1 MWLLDMMI
9 IINILKGANI
19 NNITLISP
27 PSTGGNTE
35 MDTLVCSTNQASYN
49 FYRISLLI
57 FLLLVCSLV

>member
-19 NNITLISP
+19 NDITLISL
-27 PSTGGNTE
+27 PSTGDDTE

-49 FYRISLLI
+49 LYRISLLI

>member
-1 MWLLDMMI
+1 MI

-19 NNITLISP
+19 NNITLISS

-57 FLLLVCSLV
+57 FFIISLFTCMIYHH